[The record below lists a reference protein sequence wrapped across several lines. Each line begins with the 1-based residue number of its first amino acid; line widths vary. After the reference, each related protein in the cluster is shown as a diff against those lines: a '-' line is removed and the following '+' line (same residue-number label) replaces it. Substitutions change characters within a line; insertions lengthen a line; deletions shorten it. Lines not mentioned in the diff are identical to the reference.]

1 MVRCDDTL
9 VNTSKNIQHDPN
21 SSSIK
26 RWGLE
31 KAISQ
36 HYGPENDTNT
46 CQNPPSLDKTI
57 KKRLKIIGDI
67 MKIYKYISIFLLYLF
82 IYIILFIINPWILE
96 LINITIT
103 LPWSIIEEDIITHLG
118 LNLNPTIDNIFYRRI
133 IHFAYGSISFFIN
146 IFLLYKLI
154 YKLKKIFKL
163 YKIN

>member
-1 MVRCDDTL
+1 
-9 VNTSKNIQHDPN
+9 
-21 SSSIK
+21 
-26 RWGLE
+26 
-31 KAISQ
+31 
-36 HYGPENDTNT
+36 
-46 CQNPPSLDKTI
+46 
-57 KKRLKIIGDI
+57 

-82 IYIILFIINPWILE
+82 AYIILFIINPWVLE

-103 LPWSIIEEDIITHLG
+103 LPWSIIEEDIITYLG

-133 IHFAYGSISFFIN
+133 IHFVYGSISFFIN

>member
-1 MVRCDDTL
+1 MDQKMILILAKTR
-9 VNTSKNIQHDPN
+9 HP
-21 SSSIK
+21 SIK
-26 RWGLE
+26 QL
-31 KAISQ
+31 
-36 HYGPENDTNT
+36 
-46 CQNPPSLDKTI
+46 

-133 IHFAYGSISFFIN
+133 IHFTYGSISF
-146 IFLLYKLI
+146 L
-154 YKLKKIFKL
+154 
-163 YKIN
+163 

>member
-1 MVRCDDTL
+1 MILILAKTR
-9 VNTSKNIQHDPN
+9 HP
-21 SSSIK
+21 SIK
-26 RWGLE
+26 QL
-31 KAISQ
+31 
-36 HYGPENDTNT
+36 
-46 CQNPPSLDKTI
+46 

-133 IHFAYGSISFFIN
+133 IHFTYGSISFFIN
-146 IFLLYKLI
+146 IFLLYNLI

-163 YKIN
+163 SKLN